1 MPMASTTIRDLAAS
15 LIVTALLVLGLV
27 LGRQVLVPFA
37 LATILAFILAPVVR
51 FLIAHRPSRAA
62 RPGGRLRDDR
72 LCR

>member
-51 FLIAHRPSRAA
+51 FLIAHRPSPIARRAPWRSA
-62 RPGGRLRDDR
+62 A
-72 LCR
+72 